1 MEVKNCR
8 GCGKL
13 FNYVS
18 GVNLLCPACTAEL
31 EDKFKIAKEFIK
43 ENVGATISEVAEKAD
58 VSVKQVEKWV
68 REERLVFAD
77 NSLVGIECEAC
88 GTMIRSGRFCDA
100 CKGNM
105 ASGFGNLYK
114 SEPKIQPK
122 RDTKENP
129 RMRFLSN

>member
-1 MEVKNCR
+1 MDVKNCR
-8 GCGKL
+8 GCGRL

-18 GVNLLCPACTAEL
+18 GVNLLCPACTAQL
-31 EDKFKIAKEFIK
+31 EEKFKIAKDYINK
-43 ENVGATISEVAEKAD
+43 NRTATIQEVADEAD

-77 NSLVGIECEAC
+77 NSMVGIECEAC
-88 GTMIRSGRFCDA
+88 GAMIRSGRFCDS

-105 ASGFGNLYK
+105 AKGLGGLYK
-114 SEPKIQPK
+114 SEPKQIQPK

-129 RMRFLSN
+129 RMRFL